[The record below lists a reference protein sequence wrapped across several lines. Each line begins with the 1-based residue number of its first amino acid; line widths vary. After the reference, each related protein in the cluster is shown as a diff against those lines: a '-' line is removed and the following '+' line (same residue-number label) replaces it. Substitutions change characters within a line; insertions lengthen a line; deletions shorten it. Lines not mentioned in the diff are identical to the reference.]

1 MGDKELKV
9 RKDLALEAIPST
21 RFAHI
26 DYHCCHLWHQC
37 RM

>member
-9 RKDLALEAIPST
+9 RKDLASEAIPSIG
-21 RFAHI
+21 FANI